1 MFYAAVTSD
10 SGRLRQR
17 EMTMT
22 LYLFFKFAHV
32 VAAMVWLGGAVSLA
46 VFTTRS
52 TRATDPAALA
62 MASDYTDFLGARV
75 LGPSALV
82 TLLAGLTMV
91 GLTGWRVSLWL
102 GWGLAGVLGSMILG
116 AAVLGP
122 AARRVADLA
131 AAAWGDPGAL
141 RAARR
146 RLSLWGAVNLLLLVS
161 TVWAMVTKPT
171 L

>member
-1 MFYAAVTSD
+1 
-10 SGRLRQR
+10 
-17 EMTMT
+17 
-22 LYLFFKFAHV
+22 
-32 VAAMVWLGGAVSLA
+32 
-46 VFTTRS
+46 
-52 TRATDPAALA
+52 